1 MSVADNIEAVRRLAE
16 TLTKRDWVS
25 FEALLADDLEWTM
38 APTGRT
44 FRGPAELVEHYR
56 AFTTAFSDV
65 FVVSMNLIGH
75 EDLVAHEWHAR
86 GTHDG
91 PLNRPDGSVS
101 APTGRS
107 FERSGVGMVELRD
120 GKIVRY
126 RDYYDRQTMTEQLGL
141 G

>member
-1 MSVADNIEAVRRLAE
+1 MSVEENIEVVRRLAE
-16 TLTKRDWVS
+16 TLTKRDWS
-25 FEALLADDLEWTM
+25 GFESLLADDLEWTI
-38 APTGRT
+38 APTGLT
-44 FRGPAELVEHYR
+44 IHGPAELVKRYR

-65 FVVSMNLIGH
+65 SVVSVNLIGH

-91 PLNRPDGSVS
+91 PLNRPDGSVA

-107 FERSGVGMVELRD
+107 FERSGVGMVELRA

-141 G
+141 E